1 MKQAKMAATLRCR
14 WKSDCFEIYLR
25 NTVKIR
31 RQHAEALQVA
41 VADNEFVAMGM
52 VYLNLRENPRGTLTL
67 VMMYALAT

>member
-1 MKQAKMAATLRCR
+1 LLHEAGKDGSYIKLRCR

-41 VADNEFVAMGM
+41 DNELVAMGM
-52 VYLNLRENPRGTLTL
+52 V
-67 VMMYALAT
+67 